1 MSYVNVALVPGDGGA
16 WLLPRLVGK
25 QRALDLIWSGT
36 MFGADQALELGY
48 VLRVVP
54 HDTLMEETLA
64 YARKLADG
72 PPVAI
77 QLAKQLVRRSETLSF
92 VEGLNAAQHAMTIA
106 QSTEDSREGPLAFR
120 EKRAPRFTGR

>member
-1 MSYVNVALVPGDGGA
+1 MA
-16 WLLPRLVGK
+16 
-25 QRALDLIWSGT
+25 
-36 MFGADQALELGY
+36 
-48 VLRVVP
+48 
-54 HDTLMEETLA
+54 ETLA
-64 YARKLADG
+64 YARKLAEG